1 MYDSKPFLSHFC
13 KLSRLADQQLRFKKE
28 KIGKVVLPQQISS
41 LVPNRFIHSFV
52 MAFRQGL
59 LRNARPANVI
69 SRLRIGYGH
78 THGALNTSPVQSEL
92 RLAELD
98 ASKLHIARTANPKSL
113 YPKEDLVFGRN
124 FTDHMLKV
132 EWTAQKGWAAPE
144 IVPYQKI
151 CLDPATCVFH
161 YGIECFE
168 GQKAYRAADGTVRMF
183 RCDLNMAR
191 LNKSAARLA
200 LPTVNSEQ
208 LEALLKTFVRL
219 EDRFIPQWVSY
230 LQQAS

>member
-1 MYDSKPFLSHFC
+1 
-13 KLSRLADQQLRFKKE
+13 
-28 KIGKVVLPQQISS
+28 
-41 LVPNRFIHSFV
+41 
-52 MAFRQGL
+52 
-59 LRNARPANVI
+59 
-69 SRLRIGYGH
+69 
-78 THGALNTSPVQSEL
+78 
-92 RLAELD
+92 
-98 ASKLHIARTANPKSL
+98 
-113 YPKEDLVFGRN
+113 
-124 FTDHMLKV
+124 MLTV
-132 EWTAQKGWAAPE
+132 EWTAEEGWAAPE

-200 LPTVNSEQ
+200 LPMVDSEQ

-219 EDRFIPQWVSY
+219 EDRFIPQYVSY
-230 LQQAS
+230 LRQMVRIYLLALITRDGTK